1 MMSRPFAAI
10 SLKVRGWVRLSA
22 QMEHIPIA
30 YVHVPVFMHPSASVY
45 DGAAYGG
52 AAREVCAD
60 DDRSSANESSGA
72 RSASAS
78 SGFQPD
84 DFAETLFHIYE
95 RGQNT
100 WFPSLRPAPSVLQR
114 ALLLLF
120 RLETER

>member
-1 MMSRPFAAI
+1 
-10 SLKVRGWVRLSA
+10 
-22 QMEHIPIA
+22 MEQIPIA
-30 YVHVPVFMHPSASVY
+30 YVHVPVFVHPSASVY
-45 DGAAYGG
+45 DGAAYSG

-60 DDRSSANESSGA
+60 DNESSGA

-78 SGFQPD
+78 SGSQPD

>member
-1 MMSRPFAAI
+1 
-10 SLKVRGWVRLSA
+10 
-22 QMEHIPIA
+22 MEQIPIA

-45 DGAAYGG
+45 DGGAAYSG

-60 DDRSSANESSGA
+60 DARSSANESSGA

-78 SGFQPD
+78 TGSQPD

-100 WFPSLRPAPSVLQR
+100 WFPSLRPAPYVLQR

>member
-1 MMSRPFAAI
+1 MSRPFAAI
-10 SLKVRGWVRLSA
+10 SLKVRGWARLSA
-22 QMEHIPIA
+22 QMEQIPIA

-45 DGAAYGG
+45 DGAAYSG

-60 DDRSSANESSGA
+60 DARSSANESSGA

-78 SGFQPD
+78 SGSQPD

>member
-1 MMSRPFAAI
+1 
-10 SLKVRGWVRLSA
+10 
-22 QMEHIPIA
+22 MEQQIPIA

-45 DGAAYGG
+45 DGAAYRG

-60 DDRSSANESSGA
+60 DARSSANESSGA
-72 RSASAS
+72 RSAS
-78 SGFQPD
+78 SGSQPD

-114 ALLLLF
+114 ALLFLF